1 MAHAL
6 PDRSSSHAGR
16 FPEALDMMLN
26 SKASI
31 PSAVA
36 LLLIV
41 LALFAYEVRGYL
53 DAECYD
59 AMHAAALDRETADLF
74 DDAGAALVGLRKGS
88 GTVAKW
94 NNADFQDQLK
104 EAQSIVADGRH
115 ALKEHNAFGALG
127 SIVDLEKAIAAAKAL
142 ATNRVNFIVS
152 HQDPADYD
160 TFEKY
165 RLEGKNLVGVVKA
178 LVSMLEAVDSRT
190 KELPR
195 ACNW

>member
-1 MAHAL
+1 
-6 PDRSSSHAGR
+6 
-16 FPEALDMMLN
+16 MMLN

-31 PSAVA
+31 PAAVA

-59 AMHAAALDRETADLF
+59 ALHTAALDRETAELF
-74 DDAGAALVGLRKGS
+74 DDVGAALVDLRKGG
-88 GTVAKW
+88 GTTAKW
-94 NNADFQDQLK
+94 SNADFQDRIK

-115 ALKEHNAFGALG
+115 ALKAHDGLKALG
-127 SIVDLEKAIAAAKAL
+127 SIIDLEKAIAQAKAL
-142 ATNRVNFIVS
+142 ATDRVNFIVG

-160 TFEKY
+160 AFEKY
-165 RLEGKNLVGVVKA
+165 RLEGKNLVSVVKA
-178 LVSMLEAVDSRT
+178 LDATLETLDSRT
-190 KELPR
+190 KALPS